1 MACQT
6 ISLYIITL
14 DEKKPKFRWNFRR
27 KNINY
32 RVVNYIKHPLSESE
46 LKNIAKKLGFRPR
59 DFIRKS
65 ERDFKDLNLSNKL
78 DDDDALFAAMTK
90 FPKLLER
97 PIVVN
102 GNKAC
107 IGRPPEKILDII

>member
-1 MACQT
+1 MSNN
-6 ISLYIITL
+6 IVIYHN
-14 DEKKPKFRWNFRR
+14 PRWGKSRNSVGILEE

-46 LKNIAKKLGFRPR
+46 LKNIAKKLGFRPK

-65 ERDFKDLNLSNKL
+65 EKDFKDLNLSNKL
-78 DDDDALFAAMTK
+78 DDDGALYTAMTK
-90 FPKLLER
+90 FPKLIER

>member
-1 MACQT
+1 MSSNIVIYQQPSMRKSRNSVG
-6 ISLYIITL
+6 IL
-14 DEKKPKFRWNFRR
+14 EE

-46 LKNIAKKLGFRPR
+46 LKNIAKKLGFRPK

>member
-1 MACQT
+1 MSNNIT
-6 ISLYIITL
+6 IYHNPRWGKSRNSVGILE
-14 DEKKPKFRWNFRR
+14 EKNAS
-27 KNINY
+27 Y
-32 RVVNYIKHPLSESE
+32 RIVNYIKHPLSESE
-46 LKNIAKKLGFRPR
+46 LKNIAKKLGFRPK

-65 ERDFKDLNLSNKL
+65 EKDFKDLNLSNKL
-78 DDDDALFAAMTK
+78 DDDDVLYAAMTK
-90 FPKLLER
+90 FPKLIER